1 MDVIVERG
9 CGLDVHEA
17 SIVACLLIGP
27 PGKKPKREVRRF
39 GANTRDLVALRE
51 WLEESQCTHVAMES
65 TGVFW
70 RPVYNVLEGGFDI
83 TVGNA
88 FHMRNVPGRKTD
100 VKDAEWIADLL
111 RHGLIKKSFVPPAPI
126 RDLRDLMRYRRTIV
140 EERSRERNRTLK
152 VLETANIKLSGVAT
166 NVFGGSGIAILEMI
180 ANTKVTSADR
190 LASLA
195 KGTMRKK
202 RDQLVVALDGRLRD
216 HHRLMLRL
224 ALKRLRAIDED
235 LEAIDAEVR
244 KRLVPYWSQFIAL
257 QKIPG
262 VGATTA
268 ATVIAEAGVEIA
280 AFPTPPQ
287 FAAWAG
293 LCPGNNESAGKKL
306 GARLRKGNVW
316 LRTALVEAAHAATH
330 KRDSYLRAKYHRLK
344 ARRGAGRANAAIAH
358 KLLIAIHHVLF
369 GARPYVDLGVAYLDR
384 RGGDQAR
391 RTLVRRLEHMGFRVD
406 LTPLLPDAQEKEECL
421 S

>member
-17 SIVACLLIGP
+17 SIVACVLVGP
-27 PGKKPKREVRRF
+27 PGKKPKREIRRF
-39 GANTRDLVALRE
+39 GANMRDLLGLRD
-51 WLEESQCTHVAMES
+51 WLEEAQCTHVAMES

-70 RPVYNVLEGGFDI
+70 RPVYNVLEGCFDL

-100 VKDAEWIADLL
+100 VKDAEWIANLL
-111 RHGLIKKSFVPPAPI
+111 RHGLVKKSFVPPSPI
-126 RDLRDLMRYRRTIV
+126 RELRDLMRYRRTIV
-140 EERSRERNRTLK
+140 EERGRERNRTLK
-152 VLETANIKLSGVAT
+152 VLETANIKLTGVAT
-166 NVFGGSGIAILEMI
+166 DVFGGTGMAILEMI

-195 KGTMRKK
+195 KGTLRKK
-202 RDQLVVALDGRLRD
+202 RDQLVIALDGKIRD
-216 HHRLMLRL
+216 HHRLLVRL
-224 ALKRLRAIDED
+224 ALKRLRTIDED
-235 LEAIDAEVR
+235 LKTIDAEVN

-262 VGATTA
+262 IGATTA
-268 ATVIAEAGVEIA
+268 ATVIAEAGVDGE

-293 LCPGNNESAGKKL
+293 LCPGNNESAGKNL

-316 LRTALVEAAHAATH
+316 LRTALVEAARAAVR
-330 KRDSYLRAKYHRLK
+330 KRDSYFRAKYYRLK
-344 ARRGAGRANAAIAH
+344 ARRGAGRAAAAIAH
-358 KLLIAIHHVLF
+358 KLLIAVHHVLF
-369 GARPYVDLGVAYLDR
+369 GARPYVDLGAEYLDR
-384 RGGDQAR
+384 RGGEQAR

-406 LTPLLPDAQEKEECL
+406 LTPLEPSEEENKE
-421 S
+421 SFS

>member
-1 MDVIVERG
+1 MIVERG

-17 SIVACLLIGP
+17 SVVACLLIGP

-65 TGVFW
+65 TGIFW

-111 RHGLIKKSFVPPAPI
+111 RHGLVKKSFVPPAPI
-126 RDLRDLMRYRRTIV
+126 RELRDLMRYRRTIV
-140 EERSRERNRTLK
+140 EERARERNRTLK

-166 NVFGGSGIAILEMI
+166 DPFGGTGMAILERI
-180 ANTKVTSADR
+180 ANTKVTSPDR

-195 KGTMRKK
+195 KGLMRKK
-202 RDQLVVALDGRLRD
+202 RDQLVIALDGRIRD

-235 LEAIDAEVR
+235 LETIDAEVR
-244 KRLVPYWSQFIAL
+244 KRLIPYWPQFIAL

-262 VGATTA
+262 FGATTA
-268 ATVIAEAGVEIA
+268 ATVIAEAGVDGA
-280 AFPTPPQ
+280 AFSSTGQ

-316 LRTALVEAAHAATH
+316 LRTALVEAARAAVR
-330 KRDSYLRAKYHRLK
+330 KRDSYFRAKYHRLK
-344 ARRGAGRANAAIAH
+344 ARRGAGRAGAAIAH
-358 KLLIAIHHVLF
+358 KLLIATHHVLF
-369 GARPYVDLGVAYLDR
+369 GARPFVDLGANYLDR
-384 RGGDQAR
+384 RGGEQTR
-391 RTLVRRLEHMGFRVD
+391 RTLVRRLEHLGFRVD
-406 LTPLLPDAQEKEECL
+406 LTPLELPEEENQE
-421 S
+421 SFS